1 MFTNN
6 IMSNR
11 GLIKIKNGTAA
22 AMAVEGGQA
31 SPVPDANDRAGWSYT
46 KVPGAMFPDDKINY
60 FFWGGSTQNMKIKD
74 LKSLFCL
81 GSIDAWTKTASE
93 MFFFI
98 IYTKP
103 KGDGSD
109 QAAWYH
115 SRHAYTLDIN
125 NQVIQP
131 MEKCLFYALAEPLK
145 DFDGARKI
153 PLKNRID
160 TGIYN
165 QENELLYCTLHSD
178 SAATD
183 MSCLVQHMGC
193 DFFKNH
199 FHAVERVVD
208 VKCIT

>member
-1 MFTNN
+1 
-6 IMSNR
+6 MSNR

-31 SPVPDANDRAGWSYT
+31 TPVADPNGRVGWNFTRMAGAA
-46 KVPGAMFPDDKINY
+46 PPDDKFNY
-60 FFWGGSTQNMKIKD
+60 FFWAGTYQNMKIKD

-93 MFFFI
+93 MFFFV

-103 KGDGSD
+103 KFDGSD
-109 QAAWYH
+109 QEVWYH
-115 SRHAYTLDIN
+115 SRHAYTMDIN
-125 NQVIQP
+125 NNVIQP
-131 MEKCLFYALAEPLK
+131 MEKCLFYALNEPIN

-160 TGIYN
+160 TGIFN

-178 SAATD
+178 SGATD
-183 MSCLVQHMGC
+183 MSCLVAHMGC

-199 FHAVERVVD
+199 FHAVERVVN
-208 VKCIT
+208 VKCIM